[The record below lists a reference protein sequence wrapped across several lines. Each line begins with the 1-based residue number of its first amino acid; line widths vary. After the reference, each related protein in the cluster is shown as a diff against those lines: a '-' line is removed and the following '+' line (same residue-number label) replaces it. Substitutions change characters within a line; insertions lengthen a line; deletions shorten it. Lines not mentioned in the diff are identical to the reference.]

1 MVEVKIQKRISKQ
14 GKNKYLTYVVTIP
27 KTIVEIIPELKKTD
41 KLELSLEKGKI
52 ILNPKVK

>member
-14 GKNKYLTYVVTIP
+14 GKNEYLTYVVTIP
-27 KTIVEIIPELKKTD
+27 KTIIEVVPEFKKTE

-52 ILNPKVK
+52 ILSPKRR